1 MNRVRDP
8 KCMHTL
14 QWISFFF
21 AQQLQEIS
29 SIISHED
36 YLHNSNDQSVIEICI
51 NRVTSCIKKTHT
63 IEKHCAGLVN
73 LLETCLRYNLQ
84 PSGKE
89 VDPPH
94 AKISSDI
101 ISSIFLVRI
110 Q

>member
-1 MNRVRDP
+1 MY
-8 KCMHTL
+8 TL